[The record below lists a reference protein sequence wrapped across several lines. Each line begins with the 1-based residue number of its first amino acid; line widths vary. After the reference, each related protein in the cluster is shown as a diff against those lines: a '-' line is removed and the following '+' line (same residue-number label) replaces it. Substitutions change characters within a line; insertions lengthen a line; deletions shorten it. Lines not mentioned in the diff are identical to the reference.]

1 LDIRL
6 KTKYLSQKIW
16 FFIFFL
22 SIATICFAL
31 GFIIYFLVVRGYKV
45 INWEFLTALPS
56 RGMTEG
62 GILPAIVGTLYLIIG
77 SIVVSLPLGVFSA
90 VYLEEY
96 AKPSPTVTL
105 LRLAIHCLAG
115 VPSVV
120 FGLFGLGIFVKLFGF
135 GVSLLSGSPLA

>member
-1 LDIRL
+1 MDIRL
-6 KTKYLSQKIW
+6 KTKYLSQKSG
-16 FFIFFL
+16 FL
-22 SIATICFAL
+22 SFSLHSHYLFCP
-31 GFIIYFLVVRGYKV
+31 GFYHLFLVVRGYKV

-105 LRLAIHCLAG
+105 LD
-115 VPSVV
+115 
-120 FGLFGLGIFVKLFGF
+120 
-135 GVSLLSGSPLA
+135 